1 VSRADEQDA
10 RDRTLAPSA
19 RRDRWSTIER
29 DLRRSAGSL
38 IAGID
43 EVGRGPLAGPVVACA
58 VIMPP
63 DERVIRGV
71 DDSKV
76 LSADERA
83 RLAEKIRSR
92 ALSIGVGAASV
103 REIDRINIFH
113 AAVLAMRRA
122 LGRLTLHPDHVI
134 VDGRAIRSLGVPHTA
149 VIDGDACCYSIA
161 CASIIAK
168 VTRDR
173 VMHALAVR
181 YPVYRWERNVGY
193 STAAHFA
200 GIAEHGVTP
209 HHRQS
214 FLPVRQLSLSF
225 EAPVVVDEAEFDHTA
240 EIDIARL
247 TSHSA
252 PENLS
257 SPSPSPLTSEP

>member
-1 VSRADEQDA
+1 VSRADEPEG
-10 RDRTLAPSA
+10 RERTLAPSA

-29 DLRRSAGSL
+29 DLRRSVGPL
-38 IAGID
+38 IAGVD

-58 VIMPP
+58 IVMPP

-83 RLAEKIRSR
+83 RLAERIRSR

-103 REIDRINIFH
+103 REIDKINIFH
-113 AAVLAMRRA
+113 ASVLAMRRA
-122 LGRLTLHPDHVI
+122 LGRLTIRPDHVI
-134 VDGRAIRSLGVPHTA
+134 IDGRAIRSLGTPHTA

-173 VMHALAVR
+173 VMHALATR
-181 YPVYRWERNVGY
+181 YPGYRWERNVGY

-200 GIAEHGVTP
+200 GIAELGVTP
-209 HHRQS
+209 HHRHS
-214 FLPVRQLSLSF
+214 FLPVRQLTLGLD
-225 EAPVVVDEAEFDHTA
+225 AVVAADVPVVAADVPV
-240 EIDIARL
+240 
-247 TSHSA
+247 A
-252 PENLS
+252 P
-257 SPSPSPLTSEP
+257 PSPR

>member
-1 VSRADEQDA
+1 MSRADEPEG
-10 RDRTLAPSA
+10 RERTLAPSP

-29 DLRRSAGSL
+29 DLRRSVGPL

-58 VIMPP
+58 IIMPP

-76 LSADERA
+76 LSADDRA
-83 RLAEKIRSR
+83 RLAERIRSR

-103 REIDRINIFH
+103 REIDKMNIFH
-113 AAVLAMRRA
+113 ASVLAMRRA
-122 LGRLTLHPDHVI
+122 LLRLTVRPDHVI
-134 VDGRAIRSLGVPHTA
+134 IDGRAIRSLGTPHTA

-173 VMHALAVR
+173 VMHALAAR
-181 YPVYRWERNVGY
+181 YPGYRWERNVGY

-200 GIAEHGVTP
+200 GIAELGVTP
-209 HHRQS
+209 HHRHS
-214 FLPVRQLSLSF
+214 FLPVRQLTLPLDAVVA
-225 EAPVVVDEAEFDHTA
+225 APSPV
-240 EIDIARL
+240 
-247 TSHSA
+247 A
-252 PENLS
+252 PS
-257 SPSPSPLTSEP
+257 SPR

>member
-1 VSRADEQDA
+1 M
-10 RDRTLAPSA
+10 
-19 RRDRWSTIER
+19 
-29 DLRRSAGSL
+29 
-38 IAGID
+38 D

-76 LSADERA
+76 LSAAARA
-83 RLAEKIRSR
+83 QLAEKIRSR

-103 REIDRINIFH
+103 HEIDRLNIYH

-122 LGRLTLHPDHVI
+122 FARLTVRPDHLI
-134 VDGRAIRSLGVPHTA
+134 IDGRAIRTLGTPHTA

-181 YPVYRWERNVGY
+181 YPGYRWERNVGY
-193 STAAHFA
+193 STAGHFA
-200 GIAEHGVTP
+200 GIAELGVTP
-209 HHRQS
+209 HHRHS
-214 FLPVRQLSLSF
+214 FLPVRQLGLPFDIPMTSETEF
-225 EAPVVVDEAEFDHTA
+225 AAAET
-240 EIDIARL
+240 ERL
-247 TSHSA
+247 TSGHVGPA
-252 PENLS
+252 S
-257 SPSPSPLTSEP
+257 SDGVSSPLTNNR

>member
-1 VSRADEQDA
+1 VSRADEPEG
-10 RDRTLAPSA
+10 RERTLAPSP

-29 DLRRSAGSL
+29 DLRRSVGSL

-58 VIMPP
+58 IIMPP

-83 RLAEKIRSR
+83 RLAERIRSR

-103 REIDRINIFH
+103 REIDKMNIFH
-113 AAVLAMRRA
+113 ASVLAMRRA
-122 LGRLTLHPDHVI
+122 LGRLTIRPDHVI
-134 VDGRAIRSLGVPHTA
+134 IDGRAIRSLGTPHTA

-173 VMHALAVR
+173 VMRALAAR

-209 HHRQS
+209 HHRHS
-214 FLPVRQLSLSF
+214 FLPVRQLTLPLDGVVAAT
-225 EAPVVVDEAEFDHTA
+225 EAPIAEDSS
-240 EIDIARL
+240 AR
-247 TSHSA
+247 
-252 PENLS
+252 
-257 SPSPSPLTSEP
+257 

>member
-1 VSRADEQDA
+1 MSRADEPDA

-29 DLRRSAGSL
+29 DLRRSVGPL

-58 VIMPP
+58 IVMPP

-76 LSADERA
+76 LSASARA
-83 RLAEKIRSR
+83 RHAAKIRDR
-92 ALSIGVGAASV
+92 ALSIGIGAASV
-103 REIDRINIFH
+103 REIDRLNIFH

-122 LGRLTLHPDHVI
+122 LSRLSLQPDHVI
-134 VDGRAIRSLGVPHTA
+134 LDGRAIRSLGTPHTA

-173 VMHALAVR
+173 VMHALAAR
-181 YPVYRWERNVGY
+181 YPGYKWERNVGY
-193 STAAHFA
+193 STPAHFA
-200 GIAEHGVTP
+200 GIAEHGVTK

-214 FLPVRQLSLSF
+214 FLPVRQLALPF
-225 EAPVVVDEAEFDHTA
+225 DAPLAVAHDEPATDTA
-240 EIDIARL
+240 PEPSCI
-247 TSHSA
+247 TSHVTADDLAPSA
-252 PENLS
+252 
-257 SPSPSPLTSEP
+257 SEQRDI

>member
-1 VSRADEQDA
+1 MSRADEPA
-10 RDRTLAPSA
+10 GRERTLAPSP

-29 DLRRSAGSL
+29 DLRRSVGPL

-58 VIMPP
+58 IIMPP

-76 LSADERA
+76 LSADDRA
-83 RLAEKIRSR
+83 RLAERIRSR

-103 REIDRINIFH
+103 REIDKLNIFH
-113 AAVLAMRRA
+113 ASVLAMRRA
-122 LGRLTLHPDHVI
+122 LTRLKLHPDHVI
-134 VDGRAIRSLGVPHTA
+134 IDGRAIRSLGTPHTA

-181 YPVYRWERNVGY
+181 YPGYRWERNVGY

-200 GIAEHGVTP
+200 GIAEHGVTR
-209 HHRQS
+209 HHRHS
-214 FLPVRQLSLSF
+214 FLPVRQLTLSF
-225 EAPVVVDEAEFDHTA
+225 DAVVAAAPPAALGEQDPSCLTSSVTA
-240 EIDIARL
+240 EDLSMPPAE
-247 TSHSA
+247 HA
-252 PENLS
+252 PDH
-257 SPSPSPLTSEP
+257 

>member
-1 VSRADEQDA
+1 VSRADEPEG
-10 RDRTLAPSA
+10 RERTLAPSP

-29 DLRRSAGSL
+29 DLRRSVGPL

-58 VIMPP
+58 IVMPP

-76 LSADERA
+76 LSADDRA
-83 RLAEKIRSR
+83 RLAERIRSR

-103 REIDRINIFH
+103 REIDKINIFH
-113 AAVLAMRRA
+113 ASVLAMRRA
-122 LGRLTLHPDHVI
+122 LSRLTIRPDHVI
-134 VDGRAIRSLGVPHTA
+134 IDGRAIRSLGTPHTA

-173 VMHALAVR
+173 VMHALAAR
-181 YPVYRWERNVGY
+181 YPGYRWEKNVGY

-200 GIAEHGVTP
+200 GIAELGVTP
-209 HHRQS
+209 HHRHS
-214 FLPVRQLSLSF
+214 FLPVRQLTLPF
-225 EAPVVVDEAEFDHTA
+225 DVTTPAPIDAPV
-240 EIDIARL
+240 
-247 TSHSA
+247 A
-252 PENLS
+252 P
-257 SPSPSPLTSEP
+257 PPPG

>member
-1 VSRADEQDA
+1 MSRADEPPHEG
-10 RDRTLAPSA
+10 RERTLAPSA

-29 DLRRSAGSL
+29 DLRRSVGPL
-38 IAGID
+38 IAGVD

-58 VIMPP
+58 IVMPP

-83 RLAEKIRSR
+83 RLAERIRSR

-103 REIDRINIFH
+103 REIDKMNIFH
-113 AAVLAMRRA
+113 ASVLAMRRA
-122 LGRLTLHPDHVI
+122 LGRLTIRPDHVI
-134 VDGRAIRSLGVPHTA
+134 IDGRAIRSLGTPHTA

-173 VMHALAVR
+173 VMHALATR
-181 YPVYRWERNVGY
+181 YPGYRWERNVGY

-200 GIAEHGVTP
+200 GIAELGVTP
-209 HHRQS
+209 HHRHS
-214 FLPVRQLSLSF
+214 FLPVRQLTLGLDTVIAADVSV
-225 EAPVVVDEAEFDHTA
+225 AP
-240 EIDIARL
+240 
-247 TSHSA
+247 SA
-252 PENLS
+252 S
-257 SPSPSPLTSEP
+257 R

>member
-1 VSRADEQDA
+1 
-10 RDRTLAPSA
+10 
-19 RRDRWSTIER
+19 
-29 DLRRSAGSL
+29 
-38 IAGID
+38 
-43 EVGRGPLAGPVVACA
+43 
-58 VIMPP
+58 MPP

-83 RLAEKIRSR
+83 RLAERIRTR

-103 REIDRINIFH
+103 REIDKMNIFH
-113 AAVLAMRRA
+113 ASVLAMRRA
-122 LGRLTLHPDHVI
+122 LSRLTIRPDHVI
-134 VDGRAIRSLGVPHTA
+134 IDGRAIRSLGTPHTA

-173 VMHALAVR
+173 VMRALAAR

-209 HHRQS
+209 HHRHS
-214 FLPVRQLSLSF
+214 FLPVRQLTLPLDGVIAATD
-225 EAPVVVDEAEFDHTA
+225 APIAEDSS
-240 EIDIARL
+240 AR
-247 TSHSA
+247 
-252 PENLS
+252 
-257 SPSPSPLTSEP
+257 

>member
-1 VSRADEQDA
+1 MSRADEPEG
-10 RDRTLAPSA
+10 RERTLAPSP

-29 DLRRSAGSL
+29 DLRRSVGPL

-58 VIMPP
+58 IIMPP

-83 RLAEKIRSR
+83 RLAERIRSR

-103 REIDRINIFH
+103 REIDKLNIFH

-122 LGRLTLHPDHVI
+122 LSRLTMRPDHVI
-134 VDGRAIRSLGVPHTA
+134 IDGRAIRSLGTPHTA

-181 YPVYRWERNVGY
+181 YPGYRWERNVGY

-200 GIAEHGVTP
+200 GIAERGVTP
-209 HHRQS
+209 HHRHS
-214 FLPVRQLSLSF
+214 FLPVRQLTQPRDGVIAANA
-225 EAPVVVDEAEFDHTA
+225 EATV
-240 EIDIARL
+240 
-247 TSHSA
+247 A
-252 PENLS
+252 PTL
-257 SPSPSPLTSEP
+257 PG

>member
-1 VSRADEQDA
+1 VSRADEPEG
-10 RDRTLAPSA
+10 RERTLAPSP

-29 DLRRSAGSL
+29 DLRRSVGPL

-58 VIMPP
+58 IIMPP

-83 RLAEKIRSR
+83 RLAERIRSR

-103 REIDRINIFH
+103 REIDKMNIFH
-113 AAVLAMRRA
+113 ASVLAMRRA
-122 LGRLTLHPDHVI
+122 LGRLTIRPDHVI
-134 VDGRAIRSLGVPHTA
+134 IDGRAIRSLGTPHTA

-173 VMHALAVR
+173 VMRALAER

-209 HHRQS
+209 HHRHS
-214 FLPVRQLSLSF
+214 FLPVRQLTLPLDGVIAAP
-225 EAPVVVDEAEFDHTA
+225 EAPIAEDSS
-240 EIDIARL
+240 AR
-247 TSHSA
+247 
-252 PENLS
+252 
-257 SPSPSPLTSEP
+257 